1 MNKNICLSALLT
13 FSLVGAGC
21 EKKVEVVI
29 PSPTP
34 IDITRTP
41 ESATATLETKKL
53 GTAIDQYA
61 STPSAENAAD
71 VKRAFADLDGEIAE
85 LQARVAKTS
94 GSDQAE
100 AQAKL
105 TNMQTYRAK
114 ETARYAAA
122 TATAP
127 QSNMTPIE
135 PVDTRTGAE
144 KIEHTLDKVGR
155 SIEHSAENVGDKVK
169 DATGQ

>member
-1 MNKNICLSALLT
+1 MNKNICLSALFTL
-13 FSLVGAGC
+13 SLLAVGC
-21 EKKVEVVI
+21 EKKVEVII

-41 ESATATLETKKL
+41 EAATATLETKKL
-53 GTAIDQYA
+53 GAAIDQYV
-61 STPSAENAAD
+61 STPSAENAAN
-71 VKRAFADLDGEIAE
+71 VNRAFADLDGEIAE

-105 TNMQTYRAK
+105 TNLQTYRAT

-122 TATAP
+122 TATLP
-127 QSNMTPIE
+127 QTNITPVE

-144 KIEHTLDKVGR
+144 KVEHTLDKVGR
-155 SIEHSAENVGDKVK
+155 SIELGAKNVGDKVK
-169 DATGQ
+169 DATDH